1 MRTTKYPA
9 RPPINYAELVK
20 EIQKLDFADRILINR
35 RTDLH

>member
-1 MRTTKYPA
+1 MTTTKHPA
-9 RPPINYAELVK
+9 KPPINYSEIVK

>member
-1 MRTTKYPA
+1 MTTTKHPA
-9 RPPINYAELVK
+9 KPPINYAELVK

>member
-1 MRTTKYPA
+1 MTTTKRPA
-9 RPPINYAELVK
+9 KPKINYTELVK